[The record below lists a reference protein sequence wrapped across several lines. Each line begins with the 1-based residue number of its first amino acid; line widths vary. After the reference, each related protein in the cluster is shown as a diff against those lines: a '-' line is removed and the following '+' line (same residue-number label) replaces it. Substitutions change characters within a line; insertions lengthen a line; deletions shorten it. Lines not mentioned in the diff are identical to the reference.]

1 MERLNIG
8 IIGCGLISNL
18 HAAAYEDNPRVR
30 LHAICDLDERLI
42 AARKEEWKV
51 ERAFTDYRE
60 LLADAGVDAVEI
72 ITPHKLH
79 EQITI
84 DSLDAKK
91 HVALQK
97 PMTTS
102 LASADRMVTHAQKSG
117 LVFKVT
123 DNYVSYP
130 PIVLARKMVDDGEI
144 GDPQMLRIKMISSA
158 HGGWD
163 MPVASYDWRFDE
175 FAEGRFSE
183 TFDHGH
189 HEWATAWY
197 LMGDV
202 ERVGAWIDSIDG
214 VLDSPVTVMWKHKQ
228 GKKYGICEFVYA
240 EKLHIPSKY
249 YPNDEW
255 FELTG
260 SRGIIFIRRCT
271 GEIHSGPAVS
281 RFGNDGW
288 THYDTVKSDWAEGFR
303 GALDNFVD
311 AVGGDAAP
319 LLTGEE
325 GREILR
331 MSFAIYHAARK
342 RRDVYLEELDR
353 PFPGFY
359 AWKKRRKER
368 KESFIESFRKPVLG
382 RNLSKY
388 APRAKELTEQFVGR
402 FDAEASGDWES
413 AVGLRLTPDGGVGEQ
428 TFVLH
433 VSAGQVALK
442 EEPIPRDVKLT
453 IAMPAGTWAAILLGK
468 KSLESALFGR
478 QLKVEGEARE
488 GLKLRSAFHI

>member
-1 MERLNIG
+1 MEKINIG
-8 IIGCGLISNL
+8 IIGCGLISTL
-18 HAAAYEDNPRVR
+18 HAAGYKDKPKVC
-30 LHAICDLDERLI
+30 LSAICDVDEPLV
-42 AARKEEWKV
+42 AARKEEWGIEKGF
-51 ERAFTDYRE
+51 ADHRE
-60 LLADAGVDAVEI
+60 LLADPAIDAVEI

-84 DSLDAKK
+84 DALDAGK

-102 LASADRMVTHAQKSG
+102 LESADRIVAHARKSG

-123 DNYVSYP
+123 DNYVAYP
-130 PIVLARKMVDDGEI
+130 PIVLAKKMIENGEI
-144 GDPQMLRIKMISSA
+144 GDPQMLRMKMINSA

-214 VLDSPVTVMWKHKQ
+214 VLDNPVTIMWKYKQ
-228 GKKYGICEFVYA
+228 GKRYGVCEFVYA
-240 EKLHIPSKY
+240 EELYIPSKY

-255 FELTG
+255 FEITG
-260 SRGIIFIRRCT
+260 SRGIIFIHRCT
-271 GEIHSGPAVS
+271 GDIHAGPAVS

-288 THYDTVKSDWAEGFR
+288 THYETVQSDWAAGFR
-303 GALDNFVD
+303 GALDNFAD
-311 AVGGDAAP
+311 AIRGDAKP

-331 MSFAIYHAARK
+331 MSFAIYQSARK
-342 RRDVYLEELDR
+342 RRDVYLDELQR
-353 PFPGFY
+353 SFPGWY
-359 AWKKRRKER
+359 AWKRRRREKRD
-368 KESFIESFRKPVLG
+368 SYIETFRKPLLG
-382 RNLSKY
+382 RNLSRY
-388 APRAKELTEQFVGR
+388 APQARELTEQFVGR
-402 FDAEASGDWES
+402 FDPESAGDWES
-413 AVGLRLTPDGGVGEQ
+413 VVGLRLTPDGGVEEQ
-428 TFVLH
+428 TFTLR
-433 VSAGQVALK
+433 VASGEVRLK
-442 EEPIPRDVKLT
+442 QEPIPEDAKFT
-453 IAMPAGTWAAILLGK
+453 IAMPAGTWAAIVLGK
-468 KSLESALFGR
+468 KSLESALFAR
-478 QLKVEGEARE
+478 QLTVEGEARE

>member
-1 MERLNIG
+1 MEKLNIG
-8 IIGCGLISNL
+8 MIGCGLISTL
-18 HAAAYEDNPRVR
+18 HAAGYRENPRVR
-30 LHAICDLDERLI
+30 LYAICDLDEQLV
-42 AARKEEWKV
+42 AARKGDWGV
-51 ERAFTDYRE
+51 EKTFTDYRE
-60 LLADAGVDAVEI
+60 LLADPAIDAVEV

-79 EQITI
+79 ERIVI
-84 DSLDAKK
+84 DALDAKK
-91 HVALQK
+91 HVAVQK

-102 LASADRMVTHAQKSG
+102 LESADRMVARAKRSG

-130 PIVLARKMVDDGEI
+130 PIVLAKKMLESGEV
-144 GDPQMLRIKMISSA
+144 GDPQMLRMKVITSP

-214 VLDSPVTVMWKHKQ
+214 ILDSPVTIMWKHRQ
-228 GKKYGICEFVYA
+228 GKRYGICEFVYA
-240 EKLHIPSKY
+240 EKLHIPSRY

-260 SRGIIFIRRCT
+260 SGGIIFIHRCT
-271 GEIHSGPAVS
+271 GDIHDGPAVS
-281 RFGNDGW
+281 LFNNEGW
-288 THYDTVKSDWAEGFR
+288 THYDAVESDWAEGFR
-303 GALDNFVD
+303 GALENFVD
-311 AVGGDAAP
+311 AIEGKAEP
-319 LLTGEE
+319 LLTGDQ

-331 MSFAIYHAARK
+331 MSFAIYQAARK

-353 PFPGFY
+353 PFPGLY
-359 AWKKRRKER
+359 AWRQRRREKR
-368 KESFIESFRKPVLG
+368 ESFIESFRKPLLG

-388 APRAKELTEQFVGR
+388 APRASELTEQFVGR
-402 FDAEASGDWES
+402 FDAEAAADWES
-413 AVGLRLTPDGGVGEQ
+413 VVGLRLTPDGGVKEQ
-428 TFVLH
+428 TFALH
-433 VSAGQVALK
+433 VSAGKVTLK
-442 EEPIPRDVKLT
+442 EGPIPEDAKLT
-453 IAMPAGTWAAILLGK
+453 VAMPAGTWAAIVLGK

-488 GLKLRSAFHI
+488 GLRLRSAFHI